1 MIHIVQEY
9 KPHELFIEILFLA
22 LKWLLFHIKEK
33 QGSKRETR
41 NGKNNCDY

>member
-9 KPHELFIEILFLA
+9 KHRELFIEILFLA

-33 QGSKRETR
+33 QGSKRKKE
-41 NGKNNCDY
+41 NEKWKK